1 MVLRRLT
8 WDSGLSDTDV
18 AVGCTLEALESAA
31 HPPLTLVWDTAE
43 QTFPRNPMLVVR
55 CQWVARGIVH
65 LGVPPQPIVQYTT
78 LILTEV
84 ADAS

>member
-1 MVLRRLT
+1 
-8 WDSGLSDTDV
+8 
-18 AVGCTLEALESAA
+18 
-31 HPPLTLVWDTAE
+31 
-43 QTFPRNPMLVVR
+43 MLVVR

-84 ADAS
+84 ADA